1 MKRRSIDK
9 VVKQA
14 KRTERVIAQRT
25 EAPALTKIVCAK
37 REERKD
43 TPAFRFWGPYREGE
57 NRFRLKV
64 SESGVVRNLTY
75 SSLQEAEAV
84 KEELLKKYGGRYLV
98 RPILAV

>member
-43 TPAFRFWGPYREGE
+43 TPAFRFWGPYRERE
-57 NRFRLKV
+57 NR
-64 SESGVVRNLTY
+64 
-75 SSLQEAEAV
+75 
-84 KEELLKKYGGRYLV
+84 
-98 RPILAV
+98 